1 MKKLEDKKT
10 IKGREMGRRLGF
22 PTLNFPLEKEEK
34 IKRGVWA
41 IILEAESGF
50 SPGVANVGKAKTF
63 SEKEEVIEVHLLS
76 QPKKIVKRANIIFLK
91 YLRRTKKFNNVESL
105 KEQIKK
111 DVERAISFFRKERKR
126 GRTLNI
132 PFSF

>member
-1 MKKLEDKKT
+1 MEKSEGKKT
-10 IKGREMGRRLGF
+10 IKGKGRGRRLGF

-50 SPGVANVGKAKTF
+50 FPGVANVGEAKTF
-63 SEKEEVIEVHLLS
+63 PGKEEAIEVHLLS
-76 QPKKIVKRANIIFLK
+76 RPQKTIKTASIIFLK
-91 YLRRTKKFNNVESL
+91 YLRRTKKFNDVESL

-111 DVERAISFFRKERKR
+111 DVERAVSFFRKGRKR
-126 GRTLNI
+126 DRTLNI